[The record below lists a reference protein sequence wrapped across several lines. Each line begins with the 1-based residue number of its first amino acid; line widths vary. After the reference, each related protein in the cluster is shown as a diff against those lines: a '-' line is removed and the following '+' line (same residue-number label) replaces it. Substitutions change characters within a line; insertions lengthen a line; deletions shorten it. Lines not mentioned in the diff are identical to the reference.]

1 MSVTSGGIAQDTD
14 LTDLLERVGNLLG
27 NGDGA
32 SGYGQR
38 VTSFE
43 NFKNITN
50 TDDID
55 NDHWN
60 QLRTDINT
68 CSQHQS
74 NTDELPDTI
83 TAGNIIGADA
93 SGPSVT
99 RISGDTFSIDTP
111 DTDQGVN
118 DWFAAVD
125 NIEADAN
132 VIAAGNFD
140 LTTTRAF
147 LQNAPRFTQ
156 WGGAGQDQ
164 AISAEYSVTFQG
176 GYDTTDINGNVVEAS
191 GADHMRHFFNAG
203 GEIRVSAT
211 LSGSTEKD
219 TDWGTLLGNS
229 GQVVLGKNATTNTGT
244 SGRPRDGS
252 TDVDGAGGIESAM
265 GARQLDT
272 GYQIIF
278 KKNGSQSEYAENY
291 WAVYAKTNVLADT
304 ITFYLEFADLDSGDK
319 RPREPGAGDPAG
331 PGEDEP
337 VLQSGGSMTAGLDL
351 KRPNGNVTIPA
362 PAPNIITDLRFT

>member
-1 MSVTSGGIAQDTD
+1 MAVSTGD
-14 LTDLLERVGNLLG
+14 LVQNEDLVGLLERVGTVLG
-27 NGDGA
+27 NGSGA
-32 SGYGQR
+32 NGYGQR

-43 NFKNITN
+43 NLKGVDTTN
-50 TDDID
+50 DVD

-74 NTDELPDTI
+74 NNNAVPDTI

-99 RISGDTFSIDTP
+99 RISGDTFSIDTA
-111 DTDQGVN
+111 DADQGVN
-118 DWFAAVD
+118 DWFSAV
-125 NIEADAN
+125 NTIETNAN
-132 VIAAGNFD
+132 QIAAGNFA

-147 LQNAPRFTQ
+147 LANPARLTS
-156 WGGAGQDQ
+156 WGGAGQSQ
-164 AISAEYSVTFQG
+164 AITAEYSVNFQG
-176 GYDTTDINGNVVEAS
+176 GYQTTDTNGDVVTAS
-191 GADHMRHFFNAG
+191 GADHLRHFFNAG

-219 TDWGTLLGNS
+219 TDWGTMLGNS
-229 GQVVLGKNATTNTGT
+229 GQVVFGKNATTCTGT
-244 SGRPRDGS
+244 GLARDGS
-252 TDVDGAGGIESAM
+252 TDVNGNGLADSAL
-265 GARQLDT
+265 GSRQLTT

-278 KKNGSQSEYAENY
+278 KKNGSQAEYAENY
-291 WAVYAKTNVLADT
+291 WAVYAKRNVSYDT
-304 ITFYLEFADLDSGDK
+304 ITFLLEFADLDSGDQ

-337 VLQSGGSMTAGLDL
+337 VLQSGGSMSAGLDL
-351 KRPNGNVTIPA
+351 KRPNANVNILEPIPSV
-362 PAPNIITDLRFT
+362 ITDLRFT

>member
-43 NFKNITN
+43 NFKNINN

-55 NDHWN
+55 NNHWN

-74 NTDELPDTI
+74 NTDELPTSIPDES
-83 TAGNIIGADA
+83 IIGADA
-93 SGPSVT
+93 GGTSVT
-99 RISGDTFSIDTP
+99 RISGDTFTIDNP
-111 DTDQGVN
+111 DNDIGIN

-125 NIEADAN
+125 TIEENASL
-132 VIAAGNFD
+132 VGAGNFV
-140 LTTTRAF
+140 LTDTRAF
-147 LQNAPRFTQ
+147 LQNAPRLTQ
-156 WGGAGQDQ
+156 WGGEGQDQ
-164 AISAEYSVTFQG
+164 GISAEYSVTFQG
-176 GYDTTDINGNVVEAS
+176 GYNTTDINGNVVEAS

-203 GEIRVSAT
+203 GDIRISAS
-211 LSGSTEKD
+211 LSGTTAKD

-229 GQVVLGKNATTNTGT
+229 GQVVLGKNATTNTGS

-252 TDVDGAGGIESAM
+252 TDVDGFGGIESAM
-265 GARQLDT
+265 GARQLGT

-278 KKNGSQSEYAENY
+278 KKNGSQAEYAENY
-291 WAVYAKTNVLADT
+291 WAVYAKRNVDADT
-304 ITFYLEFADLDSGDK
+304 ISFYLEFVDADQGDK
-319 RPREPGAGDPAG
+319 RPREPDAGDPAG

-337 VLQSGGSMTAGLDL
+337 VLQSTGTMTAGLDL
-351 KRPNGNVTIPA
+351 KRPNADVVVPEPA
-362 PAPNIITDLRFT
+362 PEIITDLRFT

>member
-1 MSVTSGGIAQDTD
+1 MAVSVGD
-14 LTDLLERVGNLLG
+14 LVQNEDLVGLLERVGTVLG
-27 NGDGA
+27 NGAGA

-43 NFKNITN
+43 NLK
-50 TDDID
+50 DID
-55 NDHWN
+55 NTDEIDNNHWN

-74 NTDELPDTI
+74 NNNAVPNTVSNN
-83 TAGNIIGADA
+83 NIIGADA

-99 RISGDTFSIDTP
+99 RITGDTFSIDSP
-111 DTDQGVN
+111 DADEGIN
-118 DWFAAVD
+118 DWFSAVD
-125 NIEADAN
+125 TIESNAN
-132 VIAAGNFD
+132 QIATGNFD

-147 LQNAPRFTQ
+147 LANPARFTS
-156 WGGAGQDQ
+156 WGGEGQTQ
-164 AISAEYSVTFQG
+164 SISAEYSVTFQG
-176 GYDTTDINGNVVEAS
+176 GYETTDTNGNVIEAT
-191 GADHMRHFFNAG
+191 GADHLRHFFNAG
-203 GEIRVSAT
+203 GEIRVSAS

-229 GQVVLGKNATTNTGT
+229 GQVVFGKNSTTSTG
-244 SGRPRDGS
+244 SGLARDGN
-252 TDVDGAGGIESAM
+252 TDVNGNGLVDNAIGS
-265 GARQLDT
+265 RQLDT

-278 KKNGSQSEYAENY
+278 KKNGSQAEYAENY
-291 WAVYAKTNVLADT
+291 WAVYAKRNVSYDT
-304 ITFYLEFADLDSGDK
+304 ITFFLEFADLDSGDK

-351 KRPNGNVTIPA
+351 KRPNANVNILQPIPSV
-362 PAPNIITDLRFT
+362 ITDLRFT